1 MGTFNSSQVL
11 ILEGIYYKT
20 QKITPGN
27 HWESLEEFRKTGH
40 YKLGAKGNKKLRLKF
55 SSINKDIKRYRKVM
69 RRPHKD
75 AAVN

>member
-1 MGTFNSSQVL
+1 MFIKFCDLV
-11 ILEGIYYKT
+11 
-20 QKITPGN
+20 TPGN

-69 RRPHKD
+69 RHPHKD